1 MSQENIT
8 ETILP
13 SGFEITAR
21 QLSEMESVDFLLI
34 DIRSQSSA
42 AYGTI
47 PGAVLIPQS
56 KLLAYAHK
64 ISQNEDAVSDET
76 DALCRLRDAVSRHE
90 KLVLYCARGVFSS
103 QSAQELRDLG
113 FDAFSLTGGYAGW
126 LVAAMKET
134 EAQPDR
140 AEEVEKSIRKK
151 FHKNL
156 FSRFAKA
163 INEYQLVQENDRI
176 AVCISGG
183 KDSMLMAK
191 LFRLIGTAED

>member
-1 MSQENIT
+1 MLCALSRTDPGHRPGNKEKPERNHPMSQENIT

-56 KLLAYAHK
+56 QLLAYAHK

-76 DALCRLRDAVSRHE
+76 ESAPRRMLNRLNLLLS
-90 KLVLYCARGVFSS
+90 
-103 QSAQELRDLG
+103 
-113 FDAFSLTGGYAGW
+113 
-126 LVAAMKET
+126 
-134 EAQPDR
+134 
-140 AEEVEKSIRKK
+140 EE
-151 FHKNL
+151 
-156 FSRFAKA
+156 
-163 INEYQLVQENDRI
+163 
-176 AVCISGG
+176 
-183 KDSMLMAK
+183 M
-191 LFRLIGTAED
+191 

>member
-56 KLLAYAHK
+56 QLLAYAHK

-76 DALCRLRDAVSRHE
+76 DAP
-90 KLVLYCARGVFSS
+90 G
-103 QSAQELRDLG
+103 
-113 FDAFSLTGGYAGW
+113 AFSAAKVPRNCGIWALTPSA
-126 LVAAMKET
+126 
-134 EAQPDR
+134 
-140 AEEVEKSIRKK
+140 
-151 FHKNL
+151 
-156 FSRFAKA
+156 
-163 INEYQLVQENDRI
+163 
-176 AVCISGG
+176 
-183 KDSMLMAK
+183 
-191 LFRLIGTAED
+191 